1 MEQYKMLSNVAVSEN
16 GFLFLPTT
24 GESFTLNEI
33 GKKILDLLKQDNSS
47 EEIIEKIVDEFD
59 IDNTIAERDFNDF
72 INQLKNFRLV
82 EIK

>member
-1 MEQYKMLSNVAVSEN
+1 MLSNVAVSEN